1 MNLYNYHIANG
12 SISEGITNWIAVVGE
27 VFTRHSTFHT
37 NLQDSKYMLLLGHYS
52 EGIKDDRLL
61 EKSGEMALVR
71 LHRDVRLLGKWLS

>member
-1 MNLYNYHIANG
+1 
-12 SISEGITNWIAVVGE
+12 
-27 VFTRHSTFHT
+27 
-37 NLQDSKYMLLLGHYS
+37 MLLLGHYS